1 MTKKLSKEIMHRS
14 KLKNTFNTYPN
25 EENERSYK
33 RQRNLCVSLLRKEK
47 KNYYN
52 NLDLKIFED
61 NRKFWK
67 SIKPLFS
74 DKLKILDNNITILE
88 NGIICS
94 NNEEVAEK
102 LNTFFI
108 EAVQNLD
115 IVPFASKDVDNAFDV
130 DIDEIIK
137 LYETHPS
144 IQKIK
149 GNITLGEE
157 FLFSDTIPE
166 DINKRIL
173 ELDPNK
179 ASVENDIPVKILIES
194 HDVVSTYLSDLYN
207 RSKLFSNYPS
217 LLKQGTVIPINK
229 KSTKTLNM
237 KDYRPITLTP
247 IISKLFEKDMYDQIL
262 LYMDKYLSPY
272 LFGYRKNHS
281 TEQCLTIMIEFWKK
295 ALDSK
300 NKAGAMLTD
309 LSKAFDCLN
318 HNLLIAKPKAY
329 GFDINSLQFINGYLK
344 ERKQR
349 TKVNNSYSSWREVL
363 FGVPQGSI
371 LGPLLFNIFMNDIFF
386 FIKDTNIAN
395 YADDNTTYTSEI
407 NVESLLNKLE
417 NETTVVLNWF
427 CINEMKSND
436 DKCHLIVANTD
447 NVSVALGN
455 EVIETSDTVEL
466 LGLKID
472 KNLNFSEHVSDLL
485 KKANQKLHALAR
497 ISKYLSHDKLKI
509 IMTTFIKSQFNYCS
523 LIWMFHN
530 RTLNNKINKLHERA
544 LRLVYKNENLSF
556 IELLD
561 MDNSVTIHQRN
572 LQRLAIE
579 MYKAKNKLSPL
590 PMQVLFNAHTNS
602 YNLRNNRTWVIPNV
616 RTVCYGLESVRYR
629 GPKIWEM
636 LPKQL
641 KEANS
646 LAAFKIKIKTW
657 KATEC
662 TCRLCKTFVPNLGF
676 ID

>member
-1 MTKKLSKEIMHRS
+1 M
-14 KLKNTFNTYPN
+14 
-25 EENERSYK
+25 
-33 RQRNLCVSLLRKEK
+33 
-47 KNYYN
+47 
-52 NLDLKIFED
+52 
-61 NRKFWK
+61 
-67 SIKPLFS
+67 
-74 DKLKILDNNITILE
+74 
-88 NGIICS
+88 
-94 NNEEVAEK
+94 
-102 LNTFFI
+102 
-108 EAVQNLD
+108 
-115 IVPFASKDVDNAFDV
+115 
-130 DIDEIIK
+130 
-137 LYETHPS
+137 
-144 IQKIK
+144 
-149 GNITLGEE
+149 
-157 FLFSDTIPE
+157 
-166 DINKRIL
+166 
-173 ELDPNK
+173 
-179 ASVENDIPVKILIES
+179 
-194 HDVVSTYLSDLYN
+194 
-207 RSKLFSNYPS
+207 
-217 LLKQGTVIPINK
+217 
-229 KSTKTLNM
+229 
-237 KDYRPITLTP
+237 
-247 IISKLFEKDMYDQIL
+247 
-262 LYMDKYLSPY
+262 
-272 LFGYRKNHS
+272 
-281 TEQCLTIMIEFWKK
+281 
-295 ALDSK
+295 
-300 NKAGAMLTD
+300 
-309 LSKAFDCLN
+309 
-318 HNLLIAKPKAY
+318 
-329 GFDINSLQFINGYLK
+329 
-344 ERKQR
+344 
-349 TKVNNSYSSWREVL
+349 
-363 FGVPQGSI
+363 
-371 LGPLLFNIFMNDIFF
+371 
-386 FIKDTNIAN
+386 
-395 YADDNTTYTSEI
+395 
-407 NVESLLNKLE
+407 
-417 NETTVVLNWF
+417 
-427 CINEMKSND
+427 
-436 DKCHLIVANTD
+436 
-447 NVSVALGN
+447 
-455 EVIETSDTVEL
+455 EL

-657 KATEC
+657 KPTEC